1 MKFRI
6 NFRPLFSTPKLRLI
20 ASAFVGKSLA
30 APHDDILISPKV
42 VKSSNWF
49 YGFTVFLSFSA
60 GVSVVLA
67 W

>member
-1 MKFRI
+1 
-6 NFRPLFSTPKLRLI
+6 LI